1 MSDHPP
7 TQKMFPTSSQNRGH
21 VWVLGTHHILPTPF
35 SEVVR
40 VPLLRR
46 PTVASPG
53 AKDSAARATSST
65 SQGRCPGPERE
76 YILFLSVSGG
86 RSGSRWPVAGGQWPV
101 AGSRSG
107 SRWPVAGGRCPV
119 RWPVA
124 GPVAGARCGIAGA
137 GVGGPFNPPSSVG
150 PFPCSDS
157 DLLEFLT

>member
-1 MSDHPP
+1 MLTEHIFVHQFEMLPLVILQGFRAGGVLFRFLGSLPFCGISTLYIRP
-7 TQKMFPTSSQNRGH
+7 VLQWVEPRSSE
-21 VWVLGTHHILPTPF
+21 P
-35 SEVVR
+35 
-40 VPLLRR
+40 
-46 PTVASPG
+46 
-53 AKDSAARATSST
+53 
-65 SQGRCPGPERE
+65 E